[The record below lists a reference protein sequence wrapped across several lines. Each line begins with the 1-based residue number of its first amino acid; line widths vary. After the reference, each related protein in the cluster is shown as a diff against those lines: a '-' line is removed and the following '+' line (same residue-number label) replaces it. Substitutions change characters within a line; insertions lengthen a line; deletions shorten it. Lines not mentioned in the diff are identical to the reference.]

1 MKKRI
6 TIMSIMAVTALV
18 AVFVS
23 GCGGDKPIHLGITIP
38 GEAPVVKLGQVMES
52 PADYDGK
59 TFVMKGTIVGQC
71 ASLCEFFFRDGAHRA
86 TIFPQGYDFP
96 RLPSGKPVTV
106 YVQATSGT
114 EQVVFS
120 ALGVE
125 IK

>member
-6 TIMSIMAVTALV
+6 TIISIMAVAALV

-23 GCGGDKPIHLGITIP
+23 GCGGDKPIRLGVSIP
-38 GEAPVVKLGQVMES
+38 GEAPVVKLAQVMES
-52 PADYDGK
+52 PTEYDGQ
-59 TFVMKGTIVGQC
+59 TFVMNGTIIGQC

-86 TIFPQGYDFP
+86 TIFPQGYQFP

-106 YVQATSGT
+106 YVQATSGP
-114 EQVVFS
+114 EHVVFS